1 MQLADFHFG
10 CPLRVRWSEADPQG
24 IVFNGHYLNYADVGV
39 TEYYRALNAA
49 NPGRED
55 LSGNEFFAVKTL
67 LEYRSSAFFDDLLD
81 VRLRVSRLGNS
92 SMSFTLGIFRDEE
105 LLVTGEIV
113 YVRADQQTRKPLP
126 IPEEFKA
133 AVRAF
138 EQVAPQETSA
148 AGA

>member
-1 MQLADFHFG
+1 MQQADFRFG

-39 TEYYRALNAA
+39 TEYYRELNAA

-67 LEYRSSAFFDDLLD
+67 LEYRASAFFDDLLD
-81 VRLRVSRLGNS
+81 IQLRVSRIGNS
-92 SMSFTLGIFRDEE
+92 SMSFTLGIFREGQ

-113 YVRADQQTRKPLP
+113 YVRADQQTRRPLA
-126 IPEEFKA
+126 IPAGFKA

-138 EQVAPQETSA
+138 EQLAPEEAVPS
-148 AGA
+148 